1 MTKPQK
7 PSEDDEICLMCRRPK
22 SRHTPEEMLACSRKM
37 KEFQKEKSGGVLELY
52 ELGFVNSLYQML
64 NP

>member
-1 MTKPQK
+1 MTKPPK

-37 KEFQKEKSGGVLELY
+37 KEFQKEKRGGAGIV
-52 ELGFVNSLYQML
+52 
-64 NP
+64 